1 MLLIR
6 YCKADG
12 NHDFTIYFVISWLL
26 LLFPVNL
33 MKIR

>member
-26 LLFPVNL
+26 LLFLIKP
-33 MKIR
+33 METC